1 MDEPGDP
8 RSRLLRQVW
17 AQVRSSNEV
26 NILNYPSARRAV
38 EAGAAPSD
46 LVKAMTAAAYETA
59 FRLLFLISAEHAE
72 EGAPDARTG
81 WALTEADIDPSGSAT
96 PNLHQSLDF
105 LHEDLLMADPTGL
118 EARDLFS

>member
-1 MDEPGDP
+1 MTHVAAEIRSSSRSLSLGFIMDEPGDP

-17 AQVRSSNEV
+17 AEVRSSNEV
-26 NILNYPSARRAV
+26 NVLNYPSVRRAV

-72 EGAPDARTG
+72 EDARDARTG
-81 WALTEADIDPSGSAT
+81 WALTEADIDPSAVPHPISIG
-96 PNLHQSLDF
+96 P
-105 LHEDLLMADPTGL
+105 
-118 EARDLFS
+118 